1 MRNVL
6 IRTNNGAILVGYQFR
21 QLKDVVL
28 KSAPVLKSYTMS
40 DGSPLIYTA
49 PNATN
54 TTEILLECSQ
64 ADARKL
70 SSYAHYGEFTFI
82 GLNIIANAN
91 FSDSVHCYLTGG
103 ISCELISENADI
115 CRVRMGVQIVDSE

>member
-1 MRNVL
+1 MRNVV
-6 IRTNNGAILVGYQFR
+6 IRTNNNTILVGYQFR

-28 KSAPVLKSYTMS
+28 KSAPVLKSYTMA

-54 TTEILLECSQ
+54 TTEILLECNR
-64 ADARKL
+64 ADARAL

-91 FSDSVHCYLTGG
+91 FSDSIHCYLTGG
-103 ISCELISENADI
+103 IQVNLISETADI
-115 CRVRMGVQIVDSE
+115 CQVRMGVQIVS

>member
-1 MRNVL
+1 MRNVSIYTENGTIL
-6 IRTNNGAILVGYQFR
+6 IGNQFKQLNEVKFTASPIL
-21 QLKDVVL
+21 K
-28 KSAPVLKSYTMS
+28 KYTMA
-40 DGSPLIYTA
+40 DGSPLIYTV

-54 TTEILLECSQ
+54 TTEIVLECNQ

-70 SSYAHYGEFTFI
+70 SSYASYGEFTFI

-115 CRVRMGVQIVDSE
+115 CRVRMGVQVVS